1 MESTSLKN
9 ILKMESRNRHRDW
22 CTVTWR
28 LLCFIVTPTLLIAG
42 IIVCVVAP
50 HAKRC
55 AAPPRSTVASPQKD
69 QRLIVHSNLMRLR
82 RIIGLT
88 FLIILFF
95 GIPLTSEGEKAVNLI
110 LAFFVVF
117 PFPLVT
123 IPYIVMSLHL
133 LSSKRPRKIDAVAIV
148 ICTLLLL
155 SMTNAPPLATALI
168 PFLWI
173 VVVAVLITR
182 RRSSC

>member
-1 MESTSLKN
+1 
-9 ILKMESRNRHRDW
+9 
-22 CTVTWR
+22 
-28 LLCFIVTPTLLIAG
+28 
-42 IIVCVVAP
+42 
-50 HAKRC
+50 
-55 AAPPRSTVASPQKD
+55 
-69 QRLIVHSNLMRLR
+69 
-82 RIIGLT
+82 
-88 FLIILFF
+88 
-95 GIPLTSEGEKAVNLI
+95 
-110 LAFFVVF
+110 
-117 PFPLVT
+117 LVT